1 MIIKKLS
8 LIAALAF
15 AASALADNY
24 ILNPIDFYV
33 DTDSVTNV
41 YLNGAGPRQSI
52 DLSTDVVFDAIL
64 TPSVYDEGL
73 CPDVSAVPDA
83 KFALYFG
90 QDGAATNLY
99 VIAAGANI
107 VSLRSFSPTN
117 YCLDVEN
124 FITDG
129 SCRVTVYALLSVST
143 NGDDD
148 LSMMGFVVFVN
159 GEAVTCRDDD
169 YEDKLPQL
177 QLLLGDDWNDIAK
190 ALIANKYLFPSLIP
204 FGGSEV
210 SSKLQ
215 DVNFVGTGRV
225 EALRAGYAPFEA
237 ADFADVSVLIQDTP
251 EPTQEWTAG
260 GEPKEYGSADAAAAA
275 VAYAEANGGI
285 TVAWPTDAGVAPEG
299 WTTGGQAKYSALFTL
314 SADGKVVSVVLK
326 AADDSAVKAVEESLT
341 EATKDID
348 FDAESVTVEAVPGLY
363 YGVSTGEELD
373 SMSVEEWKIATGD
386 TVTVDMPERK
396 GNQTSGFY
404 RLEASPTPTK
414 PVQE

>member
-41 YLNGAGPRQSI
+41 YLNGAGPDQGI
-52 DLSTDVVFDAIL
+52 VLSTDVVFDAIL

-107 VSLRSFSPTN
+107 VSVKSFSPTN
-117 YCLDVEN
+117 YCLNVTNET
-124 FITDG
+124 FLGDG
-129 SCRVTVYALLSVST
+129 KCRVTVYALLSVST
-143 NGDDD
+143 NGDDGF
-148 LSMMGFVVFVN
+148 SMMGFVVFVN
-159 GEAVTCRDDD
+159 EEAVTCRDDD
-169 YEDKLPQL
+169 YEDKLPPL
-177 QLLLGDDWNDIAK
+177 QLLGDDWNDIAK

-204 FGGSEV
+204 CGGSEV

-237 ADFADVSVLIQDTP
+237 ADFADVSVLIPDTP

-260 GEPKEYGSADAAAAA
+260 GEPKEYGSAEEAAAA
-275 VAYAEANGGI
+275 VADAKVKGI
-285 TVAWPTDAGVAPEG
+285 TVAWPTGADAAPEG

-314 SADGKVVSVVLK
+314 TSEGKVVAVVLR
-326 AADDSAVKAVEESLT
+326 AADDPAIKAVEESLT
-341 EATKDID
+341 DATKDID

-363 YGVSTGEELD
+363 YGVSAGEELD
-373 SMSVEEWKIATGD
+373 SMSVEEWTIATGD
-386 TVTVDMPERK
+386 KVTVDMPERK
-396 GNQTSGFY
+396 ENQTSGFY